1 MFNQNRILLFVFI
14 AGCGFLLACQKPVT
28 ERFVIGS
35 SLNLPTQPFN
45 YANPPLP
52 DFLADS
58 FIARFDNTPTDNPI
72 SNWGATLGRVLFYD
86 TDLSLT
92 QTLSCASCHQ
102 QAFGFAD
109 TARFS
114 IGHTGGKTTRH
125 GMSLINARYY
135 QNGRFF
141 WDERAATLE
150 DQVLQPIQ
158 DSIEMGMTIER
169 MIERLQAKPYYPIL
183 YRYAFGSETINANR
197 TAQALA
203 QFVRS
208 IVSYRAK
215 YDVAR
220 ADVKS
225 RYEPFPKFTSQE
237 NAGKDLFMNNLT
249 VNCGGCHNTDLFISD
264 QPRNNGSQLIN
275 TDPGIF
281 IHTRNANDLGKFK
294 APSLKSILLRKYYM
308 HDASLQGI
316 DAVIEH
322 YNIGILPNPNLD
334 DHLVNSGTKLPQIM
348 NLSQAEILAL
358 KAFLA
363 TLTDHALVSDEAFS
377 NPFKK

>member
-1 MFNQNRILLFVFI
+1 MFTRNRILLFLFT

-28 ERFVIGS
+28 DRFIIGS
-35 SLNLPTQPFN
+35 SLNLPTEPFN
-45 YANPPLP
+45 YATPPLP
-52 DFLADS
+52 TFFADS
-58 FIARFDNTPTDNPI
+58 FIARFDNTPINNPI

-86 TDLSLT
+86 KDLSLT
-92 QTLSCASCHQ
+92 QTLACASCHQ

-109 TARFS
+109 TARLS

-141 WDERAATLE
+141 WDERVSSLE
-150 DQVLQPIQ
+150 DQVLQPVQ

-169 MIERLQAKPYYPIL
+169 MIARLQAKPYYPIL
-183 YRYAFGSETINANR
+183 YRYAFGSETINADR
-197 TAQALA
+197 TAKALA

-208 IVSYRAK
+208 IVSYRSK
-215 YDVAR
+215 YDQAR
-220 ADVKS
+220 EQVNS
-225 RYEPFPKFTSQE
+225 RYIPFPSFTGEE
-237 NAGKDLFMNNLT
+237 NFGKDIFMNNLT

-264 QPRNNGSQLIN
+264 QPRNNGSQLTN
-275 TDPGIF
+275 VDPGIF
-281 IHTRNANDLGKFK
+281 IHTRNANDIGKFK
-294 APSLKSILLRKYYM
+294 APSLKSILLRKFYM

-334 DHLVNSGTKLPQIM
+334 DHLINTNTKLPQIM
-348 NLSQAEILAL
+348 NLSNPEINAL

-363 TLTDHALVSDEAFS
+363 TLTDHALVNDEAFS
-377 NPFKK
+377 DPFKK